1 MRAKFG
7 ITLVMLIIV
16 AASPVVQAQ
25 KVKRISESCVLI
37 TQKCNLKIKQTKW
50 GFEFGGID
58 FAAKSPV
65 SKVGTVK
72 LNTDVIQ
79 KLSDVAQVLDQM
91 QFSRCQLI
99 NGLATCDSA
108 RQPILIAAA
117 VANEQLGQLA
127 LLAQMYSDD
136 SSKLQDAFLKWII
149 QSADL
154 VQKIYQKQFMGADP
168 QLEANQNKVRGAL
181 EFAATK
187 LNVTPNSPE
196 FVEAMKGIV
205 QRTLE

>member
-1 MRAKFG
+1 MRVYLRTT
-7 ITLVMLIIV
+7 ITIVVLVGTPMV
-16 AASPVVQAQ
+16 MAQ
-25 KVKRISESCVLI
+25 NVKRVSENCILI
-37 TQKCNLKIKQTKW
+37 TQKCKLKIKQTKW

-91 QFSRCQLI
+91 QYSRCQII

-108 RQPILIAAA
+108 RQPILIASA

-136 SSKLQDAFLKWII
+136 SSKLQEALLKWII
-149 QSADL
+149 QSSDL

-181 EFAATK
+181 EFAVAK
-187 LNVTPNSPE
+187 LNVTPNSTE
-196 FVEAMKGIV
+196 FTEAKKGIV
-205 QRTLE
+205 ERTLE